1 MLVRRS
7 RWGLALLAIGGDEE
21 RAEVLGVR
29 PTGVKVAVFALSAAL
44 MGATGAAIVPRWTYI
59 DPHIAF
65 NPLISFQV
73 IIMALLGGVS
83 RPAGPVVG
91 AVVLGLLSELFLLQ
105 FRYVYMI
112 VLGAVLI
119 LVVLGLPHGI
129 MGWRSQERTEELV
142 RRWRWALARRIP
154 PEVCDAATAS
164 ALHQRRVAGRPGGRT
179 FPDVNPATGETFTRI
194 PAADAETARRAV
206 EAAERAR
213 GEWGELQPAVRAG
226 LVLKA
231 AQIWERRSDDLQAIL
246 TTETGA
252 VRAKAGFEVGY
263 CTELIRQAAA
273 LTYQASG
280 EVAPSNVSGKINY
293 FLRKPVGVVSVVS
306 PWNFPY
312 ILTLRAVAPALAL
325 GNAVVLKPSEETPL
339 AGGLLVAEV
348 FEEAGIP
355 PGVLNVITCARED
368 VEAVGDVMVTHPAI
382 GVVSFTG
389 STATG
394 RALAEKAGRH
404 LKRIVLE
411 LGGKSPII
419 VLEDADLDLAVSAAA
434 FGGFFH
440 QGQIC
445 MAATRLIVE
454 HSLADALA
462 SQLVEKLGTL
472 KMGDPNDPQTAIGPI
487 TSPTQLAKIQA
498 HVDDAVAKGAK
509 VLAGG
514 RSRGPYFEPTLLTN
528 VTPQMRCYYEETFG
542 PVVVLTPVKNADEAV
557 RLANDTSFGLSA
569 AIITGDPKR
578 GMALAERIQAGM
590 VHVNDS
596 TVHDEPHAPFGGI
609 KGSGLGRHGGRA
621 AVEAFTEIRWISLQT
636 ERRHYP
642 FDR

>member
-1 MLVRRS
+1 
-7 RWGLALLAIGGDEE
+7 
-21 RAEVLGVR
+21 
-29 PTGVKVAVFALSAAL
+29 
-44 MGATGAAIVPRWTYI
+44 
-59 DPHIAF
+59 
-65 NPLISFQV
+65 
-73 IIMALLGGVS
+73 
-83 RPAGPVVG
+83 
-91 AVVLGLLSELFLLQ
+91 
-105 FRYVYMI
+105 
-112 VLGAVLI
+112 
-119 LVVLGLPHGI
+119 
-129 MGWRSQERTEELV
+129 
-142 RRWRWALARRIP
+142 
-154 PEVCDAATAS
+154 
-164 ALHQRRVAGRPGGRT
+164 
-179 FPDVNPATGETFTRI
+179 
-194 PAADAETARRAV
+194 
-206 EAAERAR
+206 
-213 GEWGELQPAVRAG
+213 
-226 LVLKA
+226 
-231 AQIWERRSDDLQAIL
+231 
-246 TTETGA
+246 
-252 VRAKAGFEVGY
+252 
-263 CTELIRQAAA
+263 
-273 LTYQASG
+273 
-280 EVAPSNVSGKINY
+280 
-293 FLRKPVGVVSVVS
+293 
-306 PWNFPY
+306 
-312 ILTLRAVAPALAL
+312 
-325 GNAVVLKPSEETPL
+325 
-339 AGGLLVAEV
+339 
-348 FEEAGIP
+348 
-355 PGVLNVITCARED
+355 
-368 VEAVGDVMVTHPAI
+368 
-382 GVVSFTG
+382 VVSFTG

-445 MAATRLIVE
+445 MAATRLLVE

-498 HVDDAVAKGAK
+498 HVDDAVSKGAK

-578 GMALAERIQAGM
+578 GMALAERLQSGM

-609 KGSGLGRHGGRA
+609 KGSGSGTARRPRRRRGLHRDPLDQPADRA
-621 AVEAFTEIRWISLQT
+621 APLPLRPMSAVDGVLFDLGGVVMDSPLHAIAATSATTGCPPMPSTAWWRPPA
-636 ERRHYP
+636 RRAP
-642 FDR
+642 GPGWSAAS